1 MDDGLPT
8 LAMGAVVFYF
18 ILLFSF
24 GISDWGFSR
33 FLPAIFL
40 VLSASREHQCQPIIH
55 SHCRNEEGRMSCEIV
70 GV

>member
-24 GISDWGFSR
+24 GISAWGFSR
-33 FLPAIFL
+33 FFACDFFGTLRIT
-40 VLSASREHQCQPIIH
+40 
-55 SHCRNEEGRMSCEIV
+55 
-70 GV
+70 